1 MKEFK
6 YDKAVKNFDSKIA
19 KRLIIDGKE
28 HNLSTTFKLIATG
41 LNKFT
46 GWQCN
51 LGKSRMFIWH
61 DGNVFPA
68 TCKTAMS
75 RPIGNV
81 FENRL
86 ETYSGSSIC
95 KDAFCHCGPDI
106 KITKNKNV

>member
-1 MKEFK
+1 
-6 YDKAVKNFDSKIA
+6 
-19 KRLIIDGKE
+19 
-28 HNLSTTFKLIATG
+28 
-41 LNKFT
+41 
-46 GWQCN
+46 
-51 LGKSRMFIWH
+51 MFIWH

-86 ETYSGSSIC
+86 ETYRGPSIC

-106 KITKNKNV
+106 KIAKNKNV